1 MDIKSI
7 SDSIR
12 PKHQMKAPGL
22 GIFIAPKGVARLF
35 QLHGYSK
42 CPSFRAK
49 RETVELIPLLL
60 PNVYNSSRF
69 QKVRRK
75 VK

>member
-1 MDIKSI
+1 MDIRSL

-12 PKHQMKAPGL
+12 PKHQMKVPGL

-42 CPSFRAK
+42 CPSFSAK
-49 RETVELIPLLL
+49 SETSKLIPLLL
-60 PNVYNSSRF
+60 PNVYNSPRF
-69 QKVRRK
+69 QKVRRTRT
-75 VK
+75 